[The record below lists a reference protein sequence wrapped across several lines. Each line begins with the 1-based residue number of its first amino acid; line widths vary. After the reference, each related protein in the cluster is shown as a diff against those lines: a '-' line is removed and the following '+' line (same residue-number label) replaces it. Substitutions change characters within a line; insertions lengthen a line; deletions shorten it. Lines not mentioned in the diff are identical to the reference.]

1 MICVNAPA
9 AEMSHALQVNKQ
21 ALSSNPRVPFEEGF
35 RTTAERAG
43 KSVETNAKLRFEL
56 ERVRH
61 EMFTPANFSDENYFN
76 GTVMPLNNAILKADP
91 ANGIVRSIH
100 PMLLHGNANV
110 TRPDDIRFMTVNTT
124 INRGTKNISFTQSF
138 ELPQESAV
146 ITILNGNPRHA
157 RTYTGPD
164 LMRMTY
170 HC

>member
-1 MICVNAPA
+1 MICANTPQL
-9 AEMSHALQVNKQ
+9 SRALQVKKR
-21 ALSSNPRVPFEEGF
+21 ALSSNSRVPFEEGF

-56 ERVRH
+56 ERVCH
-61 EMFTPANFSDENYFN
+61 KMFTPTNFSDENYFN
-76 GTVMPLNNAILKADP
+76 GMEMPLNNAIWEADP
-91 ANGIVRSIH
+91 ANGIVRSIR

-146 ITILNGNPRHA
+146 ITLLNGNPRHA

-164 LMRMTY
+164 PMQMTY